1 MHSQFVQVVLY
12 WHCGL
17 TQPAVMEVGVV
28 AKNIY
33 EAEHVHILW
42 KADYRR
48 REKTWGGGLLK
59 DGMTIISLREMDA
72 RRPRKQHTQGTERHT
87 IQFSFWSLVFYS
99 LNLQ

>member
-1 MHSQFVQVVLY
+1 MY
-12 WHCGL
+12 TYCGRL
-17 TQPAVMEVGVV
+17 IIGAV
-28 AKNIY
+28 K
-33 EAEHVHILW
+33 
-42 KADYRR
+42 RR
-48 REKTWGGGLLK
+48 GGGGGLLN